1 VEKVTVLFRYQPGR
15 GEELLEELRTSSEGT
30 RAFQGCGSVDIYVDA
45 DDPDTVLLLQEWE
58 SRTQCERWIAWRIDT
73 GLHDAVME
81 FGASPGGT
89 LGTALPRARSRR
101 AARARSP
108 ARPVAGVQGKVRH
121 LRHTPS
127 AAQRED
133 EGGS

>member
-1 VEKVTVLFRYQPGR
+1 MEKVTVLFRYQPGR

-81 FGASPGGT
+81 FWRQSWWHPWNCVTSSSIAASGKGSFSGA
-89 LGTALPRARSRR
+89 ARSRCTGEG
-101 AARARSP
+101 P
-108 ARPVAGVQGKVRH
+108 
-121 LRHTPS
+121 PS
-127 AAQRED
+127 QAYSV
-133 EGGS
+133 GGPT